1 MITKEEVL
9 RVTEAMFTLDK
20 NPPRFSLEEILDY
33 LYRKG
38 YDVLIH
44 RCERNTQIIRSIPC
58 SGSVERVGD
67 PVPMMREFVLAVK
80 PNEKLPDNMNGE
92 NYLKYFFHSV
102 FETELKKSWL
112 K

>member
-33 LYRKG
+33 LCRKG
-38 YDVLIH
+38 YDVIIH
-44 RCERNTQIIRSIPC
+44 RCERDTQIIRSIPC
-58 SGSVERVGD
+58 SGQVERVGD
-67 PVPMMREFVLAVK
+67 PVPMMREFVLAII
-80 PNEKLPDNMNGE
+80 PGAPLPDNMNGV
-92 NYLKYFFHSV
+92 NYKKYYFHSV